1 MNASDSLQLYADAFQ
16 QLASISAVLGGLAF
30 TAAAANVAVGAVSH
44 DPSALKRAAKI
55 TIANAMIAAVC
66 RAHVVAYGCRCVK
79 LFLIFKSSYL
89 VRFPFNINSFP
100 VINTFGN
107 SLSSGHCT

>member
-44 DPSALKRAAKI
+44 D
-55 TIANAMIAAVC
+55 
-66 RAHVVAYGCRCVK
+66 
-79 LFLIFKSSYL
+79 
-89 VRFPFNINSFP
+89 RFSFEEGGKNHYCQCHDCSRLP
-100 VINTFGN
+100 RSCGR
-107 SLSSGHCT
+107 LWLPMC